1 MAKILIPTP
10 LRPYTDK
17 QDAVDASGATVGEL
31 LADLT
36 TKHAGLKAHLYN
48 DQGKLRSFV
57 NIYVN
62 DEDIRY
68 LQKEQTSVKS
78 SDTVSIIPSVAGGA
92 PTTADNAAAQSGSS
106 TQVVSGF
113 SRTLAERE
121 LPELTNEEIKR
132 YSRHLIMPEVGVDAQ
147 RKLKAA
153 RVLCIGAGGLGSPAA
168 MYLTAAGVGTLGIVD
183 FDTVDFSNLQRQIL
197 HGTPD
202 VGRSKLASAK
212 DKLNAI
218 NPNVNIV
225 LHETALTSQNA
236 LELFGPYDVILD
248 GTDNFPTRYL
258 VNDAC
263 VLLGKPNAYGSIF
276 RFEGQASV
284 FATKDGPC
292 YRCLYPEPP
301 PPGLVPSCAEG
312 GVLGVLP
319 GMIGIVQATEA
330 IKLITGI
337 GEPLIGRFMIYD
349 ALKMKFREL
358 KLRKDPDC
366 PVCGTHPT
374 VTKLIDYD
382 SSAALRRR
390 RRSRLRESRNRD
402 HGGRAQTA
410 PGPRRQAEDRRRP
423 RTQRISDQS
432 DSGSELIPLG
442 TCQNGIEELNKER
455 RDRRALQDGRAER
468 QSRRF
473 PAFRGVYARAQPQ
486 GRHPRLGRQGRSEP
500 AEILRVR
507 CKLAS

>member
-17 QDAVDASGATVGEL
+17 QDTVDALGATVGEL

-36 TKHAGLKAHLYN
+36 RKHSGLKAHLYN

-57 NIYVN
+57 NVYVN

-68 LQKEQTSVKS
+68 LQKEQTPVAAG
-78 SDTVSIIPSVAGGA
+78 DTVSIIPSVAGGA
-92 PTTADNAAAQSGSS
+92 PT
-106 TQVVSGF
+106 VV
-113 SRTLAERE
+113 EE
-121 LPELTNEEIKR
+121 LPTLSNHEVKR
-132 YSRHLIMPEVGVDAQ
+132 YSRHLIMPEVGVDGQ

-153 RVLCIGAGGLGSPAA
+153 KVLCIGAGGLGSPAS
-168 MYLTAAGVGTLGIVD
+168 MYLAAAGVGTIGIVD
-183 FDTVDFSNLQRQIL
+183 FDVVDFSNLQRQIV

-212 DKLNAI
+212 DRLHAI
-218 NPNVNIV
+218 NPEIQIETY
-225 LHETALTSQNA
+225 ETALSSQNA
-236 LELFGPYDVILD
+236 FKLFEPYDIILD

-319 GMIGIVQATEA
+319 GIIGVIQATETV
-330 IKLITGI
+330 KLIMGI
-337 GEPLIGRFMIYD
+337 GEPLIGRFLIYD
-349 ALKMKFREL
+349 ALRMKFREL
-358 KLRKDPDC
+358 KLRRDPDC

-374 VTKLIDYD
+374 VTHLIDYD
-382 SSAALRRR
+382 QFCGITPAAPEPVTVTENNATEITTVDLKQRLDRGDALRIIDV
-390 RRSRLRESRNRD
+390 REPNEYQICRI
-402 HGGRAQTA
+402 
-410 PGPRRQAEDRRRP
+410 PG
-423 RTQRISDQS
+423 SL
-432 DSGSELIPLG
+432 LIPLG
-442 TCQNGIEELNKER
+442 DIPKRYHELNPDDELIMQCRSGVRSAKAADFLR
-455 RDRRALQDGRAER
+455 SVGFKRVLNL
-468 QSRRF
+468 
-473 PAFRGVYARAQPQ
+473 RGGILDWIDKVDPSQP
-486 GRHPRLGRQGRSEP
+486 
-500 AEILRVR
+500 
-507 CKLAS
+507 KY